1 MAQATWSIQAID
13 DLASIEDYLSASS
26 KKQAELMVD
35 AILQAV
41 ALLEQF
47 PEIGRIVP
55 EMGLP
60 NLRELIVKKYRV
72 VYYLT
77 FQDEVE
83 IVTIRHSSRPIK
95 DTSLP
100 LE

>member
-1 MAQATWSIQAID
+1 MAKTAWSVQAID
-13 DLASIEDYLSASS
+13 DLSGIEDYLSASS
-26 KKQAELMVD
+26 KKHAELIVD

-41 ALLEQF
+41 ELLDQF
-47 PEIGRIVP
+47 PELGKVVP

-60 NLRELIVKKYRV
+60 HLRELIIKKYRV

-83 IVTIRHSSRPIK
+83 IVTLRHSSRPLW

-100 LE
+100 FE

>member
-13 DLASIEDYLSASS
+13 DLANIEDYLAASS

-41 ALLEQF
+41 ALLQQF
-47 PEIGRIVP
+47 PEIGRVVP

-60 NLRELIVKKYRV
+60 HLRELIVKKYRV

-83 IVTIRHSSRPIK
+83 IVTIRHSSRPAN

-100 LE
+100 FE